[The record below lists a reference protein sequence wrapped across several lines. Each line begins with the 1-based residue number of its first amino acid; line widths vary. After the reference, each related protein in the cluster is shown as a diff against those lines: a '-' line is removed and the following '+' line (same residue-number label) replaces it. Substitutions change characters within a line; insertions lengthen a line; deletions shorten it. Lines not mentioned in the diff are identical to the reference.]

1 MYVVENEG
9 AGETDMGFWFDAI
22 VSHKDISLCANFL
35 YLTFLYLQFYPHTC
49 CKK

>member
-35 YLTFLYLQFYPHTC
+35 YLTFFVPSILSSYML
-49 CKK
+49 